1 MNSVTTD
8 RGPGG
13 PVVRVIVLR
22 LNCVTEPRV
31 TTSLTWR
38 QITDPHTHMY
48 TYIQTYI
55 HIYTHTHTH
64 VTHAQGVGMQPPK
77 YQKFQ
82 LFGRVIAGVNPLNDF
97 KFFLGTFICQ
107 SILH

>member
-1 MNSVTTD
+1 MGLKYKKLRRRRNSVITD

-31 TTSLTWR
+31 TTSLTRR

-48 TYIQTYI
+48 TYIQTY
-55 HIYTHTHTH
+55 HSLRGS
-64 VTHAQGVGMQPPK
+64 AA
-77 YQKFQ
+77 
-82 LFGRVIAGVNPLNDF
+82 LL
-97 KFFLGTFICQ
+97 
-107 SILH
+107 